1 MSTSLAIR
9 VIGGPVAPFGLRA
22 DLMMIERAL
31 MALDHGAGADRGL
44 DADIYE
50 AIGWAVDRAV
60 ISRRRIAWRCRSP
73 FSSGWEALPSPTE
86 DVAAAA
92 RLVPFRWDW
101 SVGLRGGIPRA
112 WCREQHTPPYRE
124 PWFNEC
130 QRLTTARSLTAAALF
145 AQRQV
150 VMGALGHA

>member
-1 MSTSLAIR
+1 MNTALSIR
-9 VIGGPVAPFGLRA
+9 AVGAPAPPFGLRA
-22 DLMMIERAL
+22 DLVMIERAL
-31 MALDHGAGADRGL
+31 LALDHGAGGDRGL

-50 AIGWAVDRAV
+50 AIGWAVQRGQV
-60 ISRRRIAWRCRSP
+60 SRRRMGWRCRSP
-73 FSSGWEALPSPTE
+73 YSSAWEVLPSPTE

-92 RLVPFRWDW
+92 CLVPYRWDW

-124 PWFNEC
+124 PWFTEV
-130 QRLTTARSLTAAALF
+130 QRLTCARSLTAAALF

-150 VMGALGHA
+150 VMGALGHG